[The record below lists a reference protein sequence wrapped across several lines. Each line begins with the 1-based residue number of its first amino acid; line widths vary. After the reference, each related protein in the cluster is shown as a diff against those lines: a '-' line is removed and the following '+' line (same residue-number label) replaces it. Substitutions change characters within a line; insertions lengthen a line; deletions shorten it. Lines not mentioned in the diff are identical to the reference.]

1 MRIMVMGNGRVSA
14 RPGWAGVM
22 VLLFLLA
29 ACASEDFWYQKGKT
43 EADMQNDRYEC
54 TTELRDKYGM
64 YGADKNSPAYVA
76 DLRQCMIKK
85 GYTRLEDTKK
95 YCFSWN
101 RSASRSPP
109 RCFSKTPRC
118 ICGQARGSA

>member
-1 MRIMVMGNGRVSA
+1 MRLIII
-14 RPGWAGVM
+14 
-22 VLLFLLA
+22 LLMFLIV

-43 EADMQNDRYEC
+43 EADMQIDRYEC

-85 GYTRLEDTKK
+85 GYTRLEEMKK
-95 YCFSWN
+95 
-101 RSASRSPP
+101 
-109 RCFSKTPRC
+109 
-118 ICGQARGSA
+118 

>member
-1 MRIMVMGNGRVSA
+1 MRIIVMGKDSVLAESGR
-14 RPGWAGVM
+14 AGVM
-22 VLLFLLA
+22 VLLMFLLA

-43 EADMQNDRYEC
+43 EADMQIDRYEC

-64 YGADKNSPAYVA
+64 YGADKNSPAYVT

-95 YCFSWN
+95 
-101 RSASRSPP
+101 
-109 RCFSKTPRC
+109 
-118 ICGQARGSA
+118 

>member
-1 MRIMVMGNGRVSA
+1 MMDRETDERTLRMRVIVMGKGRVSA
-14 RPGWAGVM
+14 RPGWVGVM
-22 VLLFLLA
+22 ALMFLLA

-43 EADMQNDRYEC
+43 EADMQIDRYEC

-95 YCFSWN
+95 
-101 RSASRSPP
+101 
-109 RCFSKTPRC
+109 
-118 ICGQARGSA
+118 

>member
-1 MRIMVMGNGRVSA
+1 MRVTIMGKGRVSA
-14 RPGWAGVM
+14 RLGWVGVTGKGGVLAPLGWVGVM
-22 VLLFLLA
+22 VLLIFLLA

-43 EADMQNDRYEC
+43 EADMQIDRYEC

-76 DLRQCMIKK
+76 ALRQCMIKK

-95 YCFSWN
+95 
-101 RSASRSPP
+101 
-109 RCFSKTPRC
+109 
-118 ICGQARGSA
+118 

>member
-1 MRIMVMGNGRVSA
+1 MQIMVI
-14 RPGWAGVM
+14 
-22 VLLFLLA
+22 LLMFLLA

-43 EADMQNDRYEC
+43 EADMQIDRYEC

-95 YCFSWN
+95 
-101 RSASRSPP
+101 
-109 RCFSKTPRC
+109 
-118 ICGQARGSA
+118 

>member
-1 MRIMVMGNGRVSA
+1 MRVIVMGKGRVSA
-14 RPGWAGVM
+14 RPGWVGVM
-22 VLLFLLA
+22 ALMFLLA

-43 EADMQNDRYEC
+43 EADMQIDRYEC

-95 YCFSWN
+95 
-101 RSASRSPP
+101 
-109 RCFSKTPRC
+109 
-118 ICGQARGSA
+118 

>member
-1 MRIMVMGNGRVSA
+1 MRIIVMGKSRVPQEKETVLAGSGRVGEMT
-14 RPGWAGVM
+14 RPGWLSVTGKGGVLAPLGWVGVM
-22 VLLFLLA
+22 LLMFLLA

-43 EADMQNDRYEC
+43 EADMQIDRYEC

-95 YCFSWN
+95 
-101 RSASRSPP
+101 
-109 RCFSKTPRC
+109 
-118 ICGQARGSA
+118 

>member
-1 MRIMVMGNGRVSA
+1 MRVTIMGKGRVSA
-14 RPGWAGVM
+14 RLGWVGVTGKGGVLAPLGRAGAM
-22 VLLFLLA
+22 LLMFLLA

-43 EADMQNDRYEC
+43 EADMQIDRYEC

-95 YCFSWN
+95 
-101 RSASRSPP
+101 
-109 RCFSKTPRC
+109 
-118 ICGQARGSA
+118 